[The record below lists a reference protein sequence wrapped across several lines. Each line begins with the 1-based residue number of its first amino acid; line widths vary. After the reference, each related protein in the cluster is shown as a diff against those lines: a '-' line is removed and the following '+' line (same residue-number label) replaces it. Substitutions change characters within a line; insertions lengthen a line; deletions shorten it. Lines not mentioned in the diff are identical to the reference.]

1 MNIAKH
7 VISKCGGAAVV
18 ATWLGRRAARVYH
31 WTYDRARGGTGGLIP
46 AGEQLP
52 LLLAARKAGV
62 DLRPDDFFGMSEL
75 PPLGIPD
82 ADQASTLKVGND
94 GPTLNDNLAEKVS

>member
-18 ATWLGRRAARVYH
+18 AGWLGRRAARVYH

-46 AGEQLP
+46 AGEQVP
-52 LLLAARKAGV
+52 LLLEARKNGV
-62 DLRPDDFFGMSEL
+62 DLQPIDFFGMTEL
-75 PPLGIPD
+75 PPLGKPD
-82 ADQASTLKVGND
+82 ADQASAPNVGSRASAVHANS
-94 GPTLNDNLAEKVS
+94 AEKVA